1 MSEWHDSF
9 NSWLTKTFQE
19 FKSTHDS
26 IWLYEF
32 NSSQRLK
39 ACQKAFQNFES
50 NWFMTRKIWI
60 RINPWPIY
68 ALGSM
73 YPYQWHYDWAYIP
86 FDLTWLCLLVWRFWA
101 FDSTVSSGKNW
112 FESIHDSRSISDSW
126 IDSTH
131 DSIAFSE
138 NWLRINSRLK
148 QIPRYW
154 FRRNH
159 DSSSFS
165 RNRIK
170 LTRDSKR
177 FPTFRFK
184 SAHNSDE
191 KNNSKFTHDSTL
203 RVIFVSAWA
212 IRQVRLFELNSGK
225 ISILIVYGQK
235 AYVSTLPTRG
245 IRWY

>member
-1 MSEWHDSF
+1 MDS
-9 NSWLTKTFQE
+9 NQLIR
-19 FKSTHDS
+19 S
-26 IWLYEF
+26 IY
-32 NSSQRLK
+32 
-39 ACQKAFQNFES
+39 
-50 NWFMTRKIWI
+50 T
-60 RINPWPIY
+60 
-68 ALGSM
+68 LGSM

-101 FDSTVSSGKNW
+101 FESTVSSGKNW
-112 FESIHDSRSISDSW
+112 FESIHDPRSISDIW

-138 NWLRINSRLK
+138 NRLSISSRLK

-165 RNRIK
+165 RNQIK

-184 SAHNSDE
+184 SVHNSYE
-191 KNNSKFTHDSTL
+191 KIVLSSLTIQL
-203 RVIFVSAWA
+203 WVIFVSAWT
-212 IRQVRLFELNSGK
+212 IRQVRLSELTSGQ
-225 ISILIVYGQK
+225 ISILIV
-235 AYVSTLPTRG
+235 
-245 IRWY
+245 